1 MRLQGWNRGGSARI
15 RSRSRGRFWIGRD
28 FWRWSTWRS
37 RGVTGW
43 RGNACWGRGC
53 WWGCGRSSSRQ
64 LGQWHLVDVGDR
76 YHAGGPLR
84 RRLIE
89 NTAYDLYLRTDQLIE
104 PWSLQFVSNLRRY
117 VGQQIMPVTPG
128 MVLANNAMQG

>member
-15 RSRSRGRFWIGRD
+15 RSRWRFRTGRD
-28 FWRWSTWRS
+28 LWRWSTWRS

-43 RGNACWGRGC
+43 RGNTRWGRSC
-53 WWGCGRSSSRQ
+53 RWGCGRSSSRQ
-64 LGQWHLVDVGDR
+64 LGQWHLVDVGDG
-76 YHAGGPLR
+76 YHTGGPRR

-89 NTAYDLYLRTDQLIE
+89 NTTYNLYLRTDHLIK
-104 PWSLQFVSNLRRY
+104 PWSLEFVGNLRRY
-117 VGQQIMPVTPG
+117 VGQKIMPVTPG